1 MSLVTSGRG
10 KGGPIVTAGLGLSEP
25 DPDTMRAALHGVATL
40 TATLT
45 ATSAPPPDLDGWYVR
60 RLGTRRPRR
69 RVVLTYTGAVLR
81 GRSTMRATLTRAQQ
95 APVADMAATLAGT
108 STLSAVGVGDVE
120 AYNRDAL
127 DLLLLY
133 LARTPTDEYADA
145 GRR

>member
-1 MSLVTSGRG
+1 MSLVTAGMGS
-10 KGGPIVTAGLGLSEP
+10 GGPIVTAGLGLTEP

-45 ATSAPPPDLDGWYVR
+45 ATSTTPPDLDGWYVR

-69 RVVLTYTGAVLR
+69 RVLTFTGAVLR
-81 GRSTMRATLTRAQQ
+81 GRSTMRATLTGAHQ
-95 APVADMAATLAGT
+95 APGADMAAALAGT
-108 STLSAVGVGDVE
+108 SSLSAVGVGDVE
-120 AYNRDAL
+120 ACNRGAL

-145 GRR
+145 GRG